1 MAIPKKKAGRTA
13 TSGTAVFRDTLY
25 TSRTL
30 ILADGRALSV
40 AQGEVSVP
48 VSDTLARD
56 YLEQHPDFQ
65 LQE

>member
-13 TSGTAVFRDTLY
+13 NSGAAVFRDTLY
-25 TSRTL
+25 TSRIL

-48 VSDTLARD
+48 VSDILARD